1 MAQESKPPQV
11 IAAAVLLFVVGVLN
25 ILSGVLVLTANLGA
39 VELFFSVLGIAVGGA
54 ALYAGSQVLA
64 LREQGRVM
72 GIAIAGVGLAFGVVY
87 LIQGYTA
94 AILGLLLNGFIVYAL
109 TQTRTAFSR

>member
-1 MAQESKPPQV
+1 MAQQPKPPL
-11 IAAAVLLFVVGVLN
+11 ITAAAVLLFVVGALN
-25 ILSGVLVLTANLGA
+25 ILSGVLVLTAGLGA
-39 VELFFSVLGIAVGGA
+39 LELLFALLGIAVGGA

-72 GIAIAGVGLAFGVVY
+72 GMAIAAVGLAFGLVY
-87 LIQGYTA
+87 LIQGFTA